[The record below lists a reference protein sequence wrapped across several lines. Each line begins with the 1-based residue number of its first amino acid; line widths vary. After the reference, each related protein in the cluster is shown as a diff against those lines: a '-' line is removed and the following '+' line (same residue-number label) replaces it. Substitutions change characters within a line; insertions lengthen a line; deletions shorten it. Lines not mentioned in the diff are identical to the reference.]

1 MAGGYGKSRV
11 ESLAQGEARRG
22 EARPQG
28 VLILQVNVD
37 DILIWQKREGA
48 LRKFAGP
55 GGRGGKIC
63 SRRKRLSPYGCPEK
77 KTRNY
82 IPPGDIVGEVEELA
96 SSMGVKSSRETVEFW
111 DILSS
116 KLGEKGYQEVIGAV
130 IEIREKA
137 AETLRKETEVQKELE
152 AHLEKLR
159 SNLLKLNDGMRAFKA
174 YTK

>member
-1 MAGGYGKSRV
+1 
-11 ESLAQGEARRG
+11 
-22 EARPQG
+22 
-28 VLILQVNVD
+28 LQVKVD
-37 DILIWQKREGA
+37 DILDLAKKEKGLYENLLALVEEEARYAREGNASA
-48 LRKFAGP
+48 LMDVL
-55 GGRGGKIC
+55 
-63 SRRKRLSPYGCPEK
+63 RRKQEIISRQEILLESW
-77 KTRNY
+77 
-82 IPPGDIVGEVEELA
+82 EELA

>member
-1 MAGGYGKSRV
+1 M
-11 ESLAQGEARRG
+11 
-22 EARPQG
+22 
-28 VLILQVNVD
+28 QVNVD
-37 DILIWQKREGA
+37 DILDLTKKEKGLYENLLALVEEEMKYAREGNASA
-48 LRKFAGP
+48 LMDVL
-55 GGRGGKIC
+55 
-63 SRRKRLSPYGCPEK
+63 RRKQEIISRQEILLESW
-77 KTRNY
+77 
-82 IPPGDIVGEVEELA
+82 EELA

>member
-1 MAGGYGKSRV
+1 M
-11 ESLAQGEARRG
+11 
-22 EARPQG
+22 
-28 VLILQVNVD
+28 QVKVD
-37 DILIWQKREGA
+37 DILDLAKKEKGLYENLLALVEEEARYAREGNASA
-48 LRKFAGP
+48 LMDVL
-55 GGRGGKIC
+55 
-63 SRRKRLSPYGCPEK
+63 RRKQEIISRQEILLE
-77 KTRNY
+77 RW
-82 IPPGDIVGEVEELA
+82 EELA
-96 SSMGVKSSRETVEFW
+96 SAMGVKSSRETVEFW

>member
-1 MAGGYGKSRV
+1 M
-11 ESLAQGEARRG
+11 
-22 EARPQG
+22 
-28 VLILQVNVD
+28 QVKVD
-37 DILIWQKREGA
+37 DILDLAKKEKGLYENLLALVEEEMKYAREGNASA
-48 LRKFAGP
+48 LMDVL
-55 GGRGGKIC
+55 
-63 SRRKRLSPYGCPEK
+63 RRKQEIISRQEILLESW
-77 KTRNY
+77 
-82 IPPGDIVGEVEELA
+82 EELA
-96 SSMGVKSSRETVEFW
+96 SAMGVKSSRETVEFW

>member
-1 MAGGYGKSRV
+1 
-11 ESLAQGEARRG
+11 
-22 EARPQG
+22 
-28 VLILQVNVD
+28 LILQVNVD
-37 DILIWQKREGA
+37 DILNLAKKEKGLYENLLALVEEEMKYAREGNASA
-48 LRKFAGP
+48 LMDVL
-55 GGRGGKIC
+55 
-63 SRRKRLSPYGCPEK
+63 RRKQEIISRQEILLE
-77 KTRNY
+77 RW
-82 IPPGDIVGEVEELA
+82 EELA
-96 SSMGVKSSRETVEFW
+96 SAMGVKSSRETVEFW

>member
-1 MAGGYGKSRV
+1 M
-11 ESLAQGEARRG
+11 
-22 EARPQG
+22 
-28 VLILQVNVD
+28 QVNVD
-37 DILIWQKREGA
+37 DILDLAKKEKGLYENLLTLVEEEARYAREGNASA
-48 LRKFAGP
+48 LMDVL
-55 GGRGGKIC
+55 
-63 SRRKRLSPYGCPEK
+63 RRKQEIISRQEILLE
-77 KTRNY
+77 RWQ
-82 IPPGDIVGEVEELA
+82 ELA
-96 SSMGVKSSRETVEFW
+96 SAMGVKSSRETVEFW

>member
-1 MAGGYGKSRV
+1 MER
-11 ESLAQGEARRG
+11 
-22 EARPQG
+22 
-28 VLILQVNVD
+28 
-37 DILIWQKREGA
+37 WQ
-48 LRKFAGP
+48 
-55 GGRGGKIC
+55 
-63 SRRKRLSPYGCPEK
+63 
-77 KTRNY
+77 
-82 IPPGDIVGEVEELA
+82 ELA
-96 SSMGVKSSRETVEFW
+96 STMGVKSSRETVEFW

>member
-1 MAGGYGKSRV
+1 M
-11 ESLAQGEARRG
+11 
-22 EARPQG
+22 
-28 VLILQVNVD
+28 QVNVD
-37 DILIWQKREGA
+37 DILDLAKKEKGLYENLLALVEEEARYAREGNASA
-48 LRKFAGP
+48 LMDVL
-55 GGRGGKIC
+55 
-63 SRRKRLSPYGCPEK
+63 RRKQEIISRQEILLE
-77 KTRNY
+77 RW
-82 IPPGDIVGEVEELA
+82 EELA
-96 SSMGVKSSRETVEFW
+96 SAMGVKSSRETVEFW

>member
-1 MAGGYGKSRV
+1 M
-11 ESLAQGEARRG
+11 
-22 EARPQG
+22 
-28 VLILQVNVD
+28 QVNVD
-37 DILIWQKREGA
+37 DILDLAKKEKGLYENLLTLVEEEARYAREGNASA
-48 LRKFAGP
+48 LMDVL
-55 GGRGGKIC
+55 
-63 SRRKRLSPYGCPEK
+63 RRKQEIISRQEILLE
-77 KTRNY
+77 RW
-82 IPPGDIVGEVEELA
+82 EELA
-96 SSMGVKSSRETVEFW
+96 SAMGVKSSRETVEFW

-137 AETLRKETEVQKELE
+137 AETLQKETEVQKELE

>member
-1 MAGGYGKSRV
+1 M
-11 ESLAQGEARRG
+11 
-22 EARPQG
+22 
-28 VLILQVNVD
+28 QVKVD
-37 DILIWQKREGA
+37 DILDLAKKEKGLYENLLALVEEEARYAREGNASA
-48 LRKFAGP
+48 LMDVL
-55 GGRGGKIC
+55 
-63 SRRKRLSPYGCPEK
+63 RRKQEIISRQEILLESW
-77 KTRNY
+77 
-82 IPPGDIVGEVEELA
+82 EELA
-96 SSMGVKSSRETVEFW
+96 SAMGVKSSRETVEFW

>member
-1 MAGGYGKSRV
+1 M
-11 ESLAQGEARRG
+11 
-22 EARPQG
+22 
-28 VLILQVNVD
+28 QVNVD
-37 DILIWQKREGA
+37 DILNLAKKEKGLYENLLALVEEEMKYAREGNASA
-48 LRKFAGP
+48 LMDVL
-55 GGRGGKIC
+55 
-63 SRRKRLSPYGCPEK
+63 RRKQEIISRQEILLE
-77 KTRNY
+77 RW
-82 IPPGDIVGEVEELA
+82 EELA
-96 SSMGVKSSRETVEFW
+96 SAMGVKSSRETVEFW

>member
-1 MAGGYGKSRV
+1 M
-11 ESLAQGEARRG
+11 
-22 EARPQG
+22 
-28 VLILQVNVD
+28 QVNVD
-37 DILIWQKREGA
+37 DILDLAKKEKGLYENLLALVEEEMKYAREGNASA
-48 LRKFAGP
+48 LMDVL
-55 GGRGGKIC
+55 
-63 SRRKRLSPYGCPEK
+63 RRKQEIISRQEILLE
-77 KTRNY
+77 RW
-82 IPPGDIVGEVEELA
+82 EELA
-96 SSMGVKSSRETVEFW
+96 SAMGVKSSRETVEFW

>member
-1 MAGGYGKSRV
+1 M
-11 ESLAQGEARRG
+11 
-22 EARPQG
+22 
-28 VLILQVNVD
+28 QVNVD
-37 DILIWQKREGA
+37 DILNLAKKEKGLYENLLALVEEEARYAREGNASA
-48 LRKFAGP
+48 LMDVL
-55 GGRGGKIC
+55 
-63 SRRKRLSPYGCPEK
+63 RRKQEIISRQEILLESW
-77 KTRNY
+77 
-82 IPPGDIVGEVEELA
+82 EELA
-96 SSMGVKSSRETVEFW
+96 SAMGVKSSRETVEFW

>member
-1 MAGGYGKSRV
+1 M
-11 ESLAQGEARRG
+11 
-22 EARPQG
+22 
-28 VLILQVNVD
+28 QVNVD
-37 DILIWQKREGA
+37 DILDLAKKEKGLYENLLTLVEEEARYAREGNASA
-48 LRKFAGP
+48 LMDVL
-55 GGRGGKIC
+55 
-63 SRRKRLSPYGCPEK
+63 RRKQEIISRQEILLESW
-77 KTRNY
+77 
-82 IPPGDIVGEVEELA
+82 EELA
-96 SSMGVKSSRETVEFW
+96 SAMGVKSSRETVEFW

>member
-1 MAGGYGKSRV
+1 M
-11 ESLAQGEARRG
+11 
-22 EARPQG
+22 
-28 VLILQVNVD
+28 QVNVD
-37 DILIWQKREGA
+37 DILNLAKKEKGLYENLLALVEEEMKYAREGNASA
-48 LRKFAGP
+48 LMDVL
-55 GGRGGKIC
+55 
-63 SRRKRLSPYGCPEK
+63 RRKQEIISRQEILLE
-77 KTRNY
+77 RW
-82 IPPGDIVGEVEELA
+82 EELA
-96 SSMGVKSSRETVEFW
+96 SAMGVKSSRETVEFW

-137 AETLRKETEVQKELE
+137 AETLQKETEVQKELE

>member
-1 MAGGYGKSRV
+1 M
-11 ESLAQGEARRG
+11 
-22 EARPQG
+22 
-28 VLILQVNVD
+28 QVNVD
-37 DILIWQKREGA
+37 DILDLAKKEKGLYENLLTLVEEEARYAREGNASA
-48 LRKFAGP
+48 LMDVL
-55 GGRGGKIC
+55 
-63 SRRKRLSPYGCPEK
+63 RRKQEIISRQEILLE
-77 KTRNY
+77 RW
-82 IPPGDIVGEVEELA
+82 EELA
-96 SSMGVKSSRETVEFW
+96 SAMGVKSSRETVEFW

>member
-1 MAGGYGKSRV
+1 
-11 ESLAQGEARRG
+11 
-22 EARPQG
+22 
-28 VLILQVNVD
+28 LQVNVD
-37 DILIWQKREGA
+37 DILDLAKKEKGLYENLLALVEEEMKYAREGNASA
-48 LRKFAGP
+48 LMDVL
-55 GGRGGKIC
+55 
-63 SRRKRLSPYGCPEK
+63 RRKQEIISRQEILLE
-77 KTRNY
+77 RW
-82 IPPGDIVGEVEELA
+82 EELA
-96 SSMGVKSSRETVEFW
+96 SAMGVKSSRETVEFW

>member
-1 MAGGYGKSRV
+1 M
-11 ESLAQGEARRG
+11 
-22 EARPQG
+22 
-28 VLILQVNVD
+28 QVNVD
-37 DILIWQKREGA
+37 DILDLAKKEKGLYENLLALVEEEARYAREGNASA
-48 LRKFAGP
+48 LMDVL
-55 GGRGGKIC
+55 
-63 SRRKRLSPYGCPEK
+63 RRKQEIISRQEILLESW
-77 KTRNY
+77 
-82 IPPGDIVGEVEELA
+82 EELA
-96 SSMGVKSSRETVEFW
+96 SAMGVKSSRETVEFW

>member
-1 MAGGYGKSRV
+1 VAKSDRK
-11 ESLAQGEARRG
+11 
-22 EARPQG
+22 G

-37 DILIWQKREGA
+37 DILDLAKKEKGLYENLLALVEEEMKYAREGNASA
-48 LRKFAGP
+48 LMDVL
-55 GGRGGKIC
+55 
-63 SRRKRLSPYGCPEK
+63 RRKQEIISRQEILLE
-77 KTRNY
+77 RW
-82 IPPGDIVGEVEELA
+82 EELA
-96 SSMGVKSSRETVEFW
+96 SAMGVKSSRETVEFW

>member
-1 MAGGYGKSRV
+1 M
-11 ESLAQGEARRG
+11 
-22 EARPQG
+22 
-28 VLILQVNVD
+28 QVKVD
-37 DILIWQKREGA
+37 DILDLAKKEKGLYENLLALVEEEARYAREGNASA
-48 LRKFAGP
+48 LMDVL
-55 GGRGGKIC
+55 
-63 SRRKRLSPYGCPEK
+63 RRKQEIISRQEILLESW
-77 KTRNY
+77 
-82 IPPGDIVGEVEELA
+82 EELA

>member
-1 MAGGYGKSRV
+1 M
-11 ESLAQGEARRG
+11 
-22 EARPQG
+22 
-28 VLILQVNVD
+28 QVNVD
-37 DILIWQKREGA
+37 DILNLAKKEKGLYENLLALVEEEARYAREGNASA
-48 LRKFAGP
+48 LMDVL
-55 GGRGGKIC
+55 
-63 SRRKRLSPYGCPEK
+63 RRKQEIISRQEILLE
-77 KTRNY
+77 RW
-82 IPPGDIVGEVEELA
+82 EELA
-96 SSMGVKSSRETVEFW
+96 SAMGVKSSRETVEFW

>member
-1 MAGGYGKSRV
+1 M
-11 ESLAQGEARRG
+11 
-22 EARPQG
+22 
-28 VLILQVNVD
+28 QVNVD
-37 DILIWQKREGA
+37 DILDLAKKEKGLYENLLTLVEEEARYAREGNASA
-48 LRKFAGP
+48 LMDVL
-55 GGRGGKIC
+55 
-63 SRRKRLSPYGCPEK
+63 RRKQEIISRQEILLESW
-77 KTRNY
+77 
-82 IPPGDIVGEVEELA
+82 EELA
-96 SSMGVKSSRETVEFW
+96 SAMGVKSSRETVEFW

-159 SNLLKLNDGMRAFKA
+159 SNLLKLNDGMRALKA

>member
-1 MAGGYGKSRV
+1 
-11 ESLAQGEARRG
+11 
-22 EARPQG
+22 
-28 VLILQVNVD
+28 LILQVNVD
-37 DILIWQKREGA
+37 DILDLAKKEKGLYENLLALVEEEMKYAREGNASA
-48 LRKFAGP
+48 LMDVL
-55 GGRGGKIC
+55 
-63 SRRKRLSPYGCPEK
+63 RRKQEIISRQEILLE
-77 KTRNY
+77 RW
-82 IPPGDIVGEVEELA
+82 EELA
-96 SSMGVKSSRETVEFW
+96 SAMGVKSSRETVEFW